1 MELPRNF
8 WIGMLLTIASGKPF
22 DISTGLDDNLDSV
35 ANDRPPGITRN
46 TGRGSGLAQLDLRL
60 SKLFSVPRPF
70 NGLNQNKKE
79 TATLGFSIDMFNA
92 LNHTNP
98 TDFIGAQSSPFF
110 GRANSA
116 LPARTIQLS
125 LKYKF

>member
-1 MELPRNF
+1 
-8 WIGMLLTIASGKPF
+8 LTLASGKPF
-22 DISTGLDDNLDSV
+22 DISTGLDDNLDTV

-46 TGRGSGLAQLDLRL
+46 TGRGTGLAQLDLRL
-60 SKLFSVPRPF
+60 SKLFSAPRLF
-70 NGLNQNKKE
+70 KDFNQNKKE
-79 TATLGFSIDMFNA
+79 SATLGFSIDAFNA

-116 LPARTIQLS
+116 LPGRTIQLS